1 MPKAIR
7 ARSHESK
14 RGLVLLFVGLMLA
27 MLLAALSQTV
37 LSAAMP
43 TMVGELNGV
52 DLMLWVM
59 TAYILASTI
68 MMPIYGKVG
77 DLIGRKGLL
86 LFAIVA
92 FMVGSV
98 LGGLAGDM
106 NMLII
111 ARVVQGI
118 GGGGLMILSQA
129 IIADVVPARE
139 RGKYM
144 GVMGAVFA
152 VSSVAGPLLGGWFTE
167 GIGWRWTFWINIPL
181 GLLALAGSIAFLHLP
196 KHDSSVKPRI
206 DVLGMA
212 LLAVA
217 TTCLVLVASWG
228 GSVYDWDSLT
238 IILLI
243 AGTIVAGG
251 LFVLVE
257 LTTPEPIIPM
267 SLFRERNFV
276 LTTAAGLLTG
286 VAMFGVL
293 GYLPTYLQMT
303 FGQDATTAGLLM
315 IPMMGALLIT
325 SVATGALVTKYGRY
339 KWMPTTGS
347 LLVAAAL
354 LLLSTMT
361 PTTQLWIFC
370 TYLAVMGMGLGMS
383 MQILV
388 LVVQNTFHIRMVGT
402 ATASNNYFRQIGATL
417 GSAFVG
423 SLFATRLFDLLGERL
438 PAAGGLSSVGAHS
451 LTPDAVKH
459 LPDAIRTVIDQAYND
474 ALTPLFL
481 WMVPLALA
489 AFVLLLFLK
498 EEPLATTID
507 RDEVMEN
514 SLAEGQLVFPSED
527 TVIEEHVAEEHVV
540 QEHVPEAQVPEER
553 VPEEQVVGRPRE

>member
-1 MPKAIR
+1 MPSDALPTVKTRRSPAR
-7 ARSHESK
+7 RSHETK
-14 RGLVLLFVGLMLA
+14 RGLILLFVGLMLA
-27 MLLAALSQTV
+27 MLLASLSQTV

-86 LFAIVA
+86 IFAITT

-106 NMLII
+106 NMLIV
-111 ARVVQGI
+111 ARVVQGL

-181 GLLALAGSIAFLHLP
+181 GILALVAAVAFLHLP
-196 KHDSSVKPRI
+196 KNMNTRPKI
-206 DVLGMA
+206 DVPGMA
-212 LLAVA
+212 LLAAA

-228 GSVYDWDSLT
+228 GSAYDWDSLT
-238 IILLI
+238 IILLGAGAI
-243 AGTIVAGG
+243 AAGVA
-251 LFVLVE
+251 FVLVE
-257 LTTPEPIIPM
+257 LRTPEPIIPM
-267 SLFRERNFV
+267 SLFRERNFT
-276 LTTAAGLLTG
+276 LTTVAGLLTG

-315 IPMMGALLIT
+315 IPMMGALLVT
-325 SVATGALVTKYGRY
+325 SVVTGWLVSRYGRY
-339 KWMPTTGS
+339 KWMPIVGS
-347 LLVAAAL
+347 LFVAAAL
-354 LLLSTMT
+354 ALLSTMT
-361 PTTQLWIFC
+361 PQTPLWVFC
-370 TYLAVMGMGLGMS
+370 GYLAIMGIGLGTS

-388 LVVQNTFHIRMVGT
+388 LIVQNTFHVRMVGT

-423 SLFATRLFDLLGERL
+423 SLFATRLFDLLAERL
-438 PAAGGLSSVGAHS
+438 PVGGSLVGGGAHS
-451 LTPDAVKH
+451 LTPGNVLH
-459 LPDAIRTVIDQAYND
+459 LPDAIRTIIDQAYND

-489 AFVLLLFLK
+489 AFVLLCFVK
-498 EEPLATTID
+498 EVPLATTID
-507 RDEVMEN
+507 RDVMPE
-514 SLAEGQLVFPSED
+514 SVAEGELLITSADDAQGSPLVTANEP
-527 TVIEEHVAEEHVV
+527 
-540 QEHVPEAQVPEER
+540 
-553 VPEEQVVGRPRE
+553 

>member
-1 MPKAIR
+1 MPVSSELETSSKSPR

-14 RGLVLLFVGLMLA
+14 RGLILLFIGLILA
-27 MLLAALSQTV
+27 MLLASLSQTV

-86 LFAIVA
+86 IFAICA
-92 FMVGSV
+92 FMAGSV
-98 LGGLAGDM
+98 VGGLATDM
-106 NMLII
+106 NVLIV

-144 GVMGAVFA
+144 GIMGAVFA

-167 GIGWRWTFWINIPL
+167 GIGWRWTFWMNIPT
-181 GLLALAGSIAFLHLP
+181 GILALIAAISFLHLP
-196 KHDSSVKPRI
+196 KHQPVRPRI

-212 LLAVA
+212 LLAIA

-228 GSVYDWDSLT
+228 GSTFDWDSLQ

-243 AGTIVAGG
+243 AGTVVAGI
-251 LFVLVE
+251 LFVVVE
-257 LTTPEPIIPM
+257 LHTAEPIIPM
-267 SLFRERNFV
+267 ALFRKRNFV
-276 LTTAAGLLTG
+276 LTTTAGLFTG

-303 FGQDATTAGLLM
+303 FGEDATTAGLLM
-315 IPMMGALLIT
+315 IPMMGALLLT
-325 SVATGALVTKYGRY
+325 SVGTGWLVTRYGKY
-339 KWMPTTGS
+339 KWMPMVGS
-347 LLVAAAL
+347 LLVAL
-354 LLLSTMT
+354 GLFLLSTMT
-361 PTTQLWIFC
+361 PQTPLWVFC
-370 TYLAVMGMGLGMS
+370 SFLAVMGMGLGCS

-388 LVVQNTFHIRMVGT
+388 LVVQNTFPIRMVGT

-423 SLFATRLFDLLGERL
+423 SIFATRLFDLLGTRL
-438 PAAGGLSSVGAHS
+438 PPHGTIAGHAHS
-451 LTPDAVKH
+451 LTPDAVRA
-459 LPDAIRTVIDQAYND
+459 LPAPIRTIIDQAYND
-474 ALTPLFL
+474 APTPLFL
-481 WMVPLALA
+481 DGATRTSRL
-489 AFVLLLFLK
+489 VLLCLK
-498 EEPLATTID
+498 EEPLATTTD
-507 RDEVMEN
+507 RSEVSRELAAEGELLHTGPIETLDYRFDPGN
-514 SLAEGQLVFPSED
+514 DRAKSLASNSE
-527 TVIEEHVAEEHVV
+527 IRK
-540 QEHVPEAQVPEER
+540 P
-553 VPEEQVVGRPRE
+553 